1 MCLNHLFR
9 LLIILGTNK
18 NSLAPLI
25 YKNLTLSLVENHD
38 NQIIREFILNNF
50 MSALSSLESI
60 PSSLLIE
67 SLIK

>member
-38 NQIIREFILNNF
+38 N
-50 MSALSSLESI
+50 
-60 PSSLLIE
+60 
-67 SLIK
+67 